1 MHVPI
6 QVDYG
11 IRALVDL
18 AERRTAGEEPVRT
31 ASIAGRQGVPEPF
44 LARVMLN
51 LRNGGM
57 VESVRG
63 PQGGHS
69 LARDPSEISMAMVM
83 DCLGGSASLL
93 ACLDDQASCGR
104 WSGCTQKDVWSVVE
118 EAMRQV
124 LESTSISDLVARLR
138 PTPSI
143 AETMRS

>member
-18 AERRTAGEEPVRT
+18 AECRAEGVVPVRT
-31 ASIAGRQGVPEPF
+31 SVIAHRQLIPEPF

-63 PQGGHS
+63 PQGGHA
-69 LARDPSEISMAMVM
+69 LAKDPSEITMAMVM
-83 DCLGGSASLL
+83 DCLGGIAPLL
-93 ACLDDQASCGR
+93 ACLDDQAICNLWSSC
-104 WSGCTQKDVWSVVE
+104 SQKDVWSVVE

-124 LESTSISDLVARLR
+124 LESTSIGDLVDRLH
-138 PTPSI
+138 PEPVAST
-143 AETMRS
+143 A